1 MPAAILAP
9 TDAGLGQVVV
19 TSPRVPVRIRQALN
33 VEAGLNDG
41 LSVPFLLLFA
51 GLSVAHLQAPGLSL
65 AHFVVQ
71 QLGIGVLVGLAIGLS
86 GGWLL
91 DVAYRAKWMTE
102 AFRQIGVVTLPVL
115 CFVVSGM
122 TGASMFIA
130 PFVAGLV

>member
-1 MPAAILAP
+1 MVLDSLHARLVA
-9 TDAGLGQVVV
+9 
-19 TSPRVPVRIRQALN
+19 
-33 VEAGLNDG
+33 EAEREG
-41 LSVPFLLLFA
+41 
-51 GLSVAHLQAPGLSL
+51 
-65 AHFVVQ
+65 
-71 QLGIGVLVGLAIGLS
+71 
-86 GGWLL
+86 LL